1 MCRFLATS
9 RARASTLEGRGE
21 GAADRGEVTLG
32 ATVERPPGSEGRIAR
47 IARIARITGW
57 SLAVPLNKNR
67 RGEEMNLGMMGLVK
81 WRIGIKIRRIV
92 I

>member
-32 ATVERPPGSEGRIAR
+32 ATVERPPGSEGRIA
-47 IARIARITGW
+47 GW
-57 SLAVPLNKNR
+57 SLVGHWRLGPLRKNR
-67 RGEEMNLGMMGLVK
+67 RGEGMNLGMMGLVI
-81 WRIGIKIRRIV
+81 WRIGIKIRSIA